1 LRTIFQKVEKE
12 HKMFNNKKVIIGIL
26 SGILVT
32 ALAVGAFVFIGSAS
46 IASAKSVDYP
56 SGFLP
61 GLPDFKHSEQG
72 LDGLNHPGGPGFPRD
87 RDQQNE
93 RLAEALGIT
102 VEELKEAL
110 EKAHQAGLELAV
122 EEGIITQDQADK
134 ILEGGF
140 AFRRKPA
147 LGHRGNPE
155 AGEKID
161 IEALLADALGIS
173 VTELQTAREEAR
185 AAALNQAYEDGWIT
199 QKQID
204 LMEAH
209 NALKGYIDKEALLEE
224 ALGISP
230 AELQKAREDGK
241 KMPDLLDELG
251 ITPEEMRTA
260 MQEAFEATVQQAVA
274 DGVISKEQADLILS
288 SGFGRHGGFGAP
300 HRPVNRGGR
309 FGEPP
314 EPEPSVDV

>member
-1 LRTIFQKVEKE
+1 
-12 HKMFNNKKVIIGIL
+12 MFENKKVIIGIA
-26 SGILVT
+26 SGVLFA

-56 SGFLP
+56 SGIFP
-61 GLPDFKHSEQG
+61 SFPVFTRNGQG
-72 LDGLNHPGGPGFPRD
+72 LDGYNHPRGPGFPGD
-87 RDQQNE
+87 RGLENE

-102 VEELKEAL
+102 VEELQKAQEN
-110 EKAHQAGLELAV
+110 AHQAALELAV
-122 EEGIITQDQADK
+122 EEGIITQDPADK

-140 AFRRKPA
+140 ALRRKPA

-161 IEALLADALGIS
+161 FETLLADALGIS

-185 AAALNQAYEDGWIT
+185 TAALNQAYEDGWIT

-204 LMEAH
+204 LMKAQ
-209 NALKGYIDKEALLEE
+209 NALKDYIDREALLEE

-230 AELQKAREDGK
+230 AELQKAREDGN

-251 ITPEEMRTA
+251 LTPEEMRTA

-288 SGFGRHGGFGAP
+288 SGFGRHGGFGVP
-300 HRPVNRGGR
+300 YRPGDRGGR

-314 EPEPSVDV
+314 GSEPSVDT